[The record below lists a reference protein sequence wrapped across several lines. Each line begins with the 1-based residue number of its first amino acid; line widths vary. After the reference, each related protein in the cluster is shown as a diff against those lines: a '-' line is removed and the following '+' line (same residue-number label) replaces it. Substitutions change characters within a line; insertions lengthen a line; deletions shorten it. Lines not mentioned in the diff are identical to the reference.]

1 MFLGRVTGR
10 VVSTV
15 RYPGL
20 EGVKLLVVQPVDE
33 HGEAIGETLVAAD
46 AVQAGPGEL
55 VFLCSG
61 REASMAL
68 PEYFVP
74 VDAAIVG
81 HVEQMGLEETLDS
94 GKKA

>member
-10 VVSTV
+10 VVCTV
-15 RYPGL
+15 RYQGL
-20 EGVKLLVVQPVDE
+20 EGVKLLVVQPVNE
-33 HGEAIGETLVAAD
+33 HGEAIGETIVAAD

-68 PEYFVP
+68 PESFVP
-74 VDAAIVG
+74 IDATIVG
-81 HVEQMGLEETLDS
+81 HVEQLAAGGEES
-94 GKKA
+94 

>member
-1 MFLGRVTGR
+1 MYLGRVKGR
-10 VVSTV
+10 VVCTV
-15 RYPGL
+15 RYKGL

-33 HGEAIGETLVAAD
+33 HAEPVGETIVAAD

-68 PEYFVP
+68 PEHFVP
-74 VDAAIVG
+74 VDATILG
-81 HVEQMGLEETLDS
+81 HVEQLGLEEET
-94 GKKA
+94 